1 MRTVFLLWAAVFVL
15 VSCNTSAQ
23 NGAGVQN
30 INAKQ
35 MESMMTQKNVVVV
48 DVRTDD
54 EVRQGY
60 ISETDYFI
68 DIYKPGFDSEI
79 DKLDKEKTYI
89 IYCRSGARSSS
100 AASKMTAKGFK
111 KVYNLSGG
119 INSWTNRSFIK
130 TK

>member
-1 MRTVFLLWAAVFVL
+1 MKTVFILLMSSL
-15 VSCNTSAQ
+15 MILSCNSNAQKSSAF
-23 NGAGVQN
+23 QN
-30 INAKQ
+30 INAKE
-35 MESMMTQKNVVVV
+35 MEAMMMKNDVQVI

-68 DIYKPGFDSEI
+68 DIYKPGFENQI
-79 DKLDKEKTYI
+79 NKLDKSKTYI

-100 AASKMTAKGFK
+100 AAAKMTANGFN

-119 INSWTNRSFIK
+119 MNRWTNKSLVK
-130 TK
+130 TQ